1 MTCRLLCILI
11 VDKIYG
17 TIIIDLNTANN
28 TTINNEIILQ
38 SLREFKIDPVLAG
51 RNDIHLNGKKISG
64 SAYQL
69 SLETRNSPTR
79 LALHHGTMLLSCNFE
94 DVGKYLMSG
103 KSLKAT
109 KDLVLP
115 KS

>member
-1 MTCRLLCILI
+1 M
-11 VDKIYG
+11 DPK
-17 TIIIDLNTANN
+17 
-28 TTINNEIILQ
+28 TINNEIILQ

-94 DVGKYLMSG
+94 DVGKYLNPNKKKLISKG
-103 KSLKAT
+103 VDS
-109 KDLVLP
+109 VV
-115 KS
+115 